1 MSDGGLA
8 FEVAGERPWI
18 DSRWRVERERGQRV
32 ARERRSTMEVTSST
46 PDVPG
51 ASGTEREEGG
61 ASLAPT
67 NEGSASNVLLRT
79 GTVSGTAIEEDWAPM
94 ATGDP
99 AFWLKD

>member
-1 MSDGGLA
+1 MGVS
-8 FEVAGERPWI
+8 
-18 DSRWRVERERGQRV
+18 
-32 ARERRSTMEVTSST
+32 SST

-51 ASGTEREEGG
+51 APCTEREEGG
-61 ASLAPT
+61 ASLATTSEGPT
-67 NEGSASNVLLRT
+67 ANVLLRT

>member
-1 MSDGGLA
+1 MG
-8 FEVAGERPWI
+8 I
-18 DSRWRVERERGQRV
+18 
-32 ARERRSTMEVTSST
+32 MSST

-51 ASGTEREEGG
+51 ASGKEREEGG

-67 NEGSASNVLLRT
+67 NEGPAANGPRRA
-79 GTVSGTAIEEDWAPM
+79 GAVSGTEIEGDWASM

>member
-1 MSDGGLA
+1 MG
-8 FEVAGERPWI
+8 I
-18 DSRWRVERERGQRV
+18 
-32 ARERRSTMEVTSST
+32 MSST

-51 ASGTEREEGG
+51 ASGKEREEGG

-67 NEGSASNVLLRT
+67 NEGPAANNGLQRA
-79 GTVSGTAIEEDWAPM
+79 GAVSGTEIEGDWASM

>member
-1 MSDGGLA
+1 MSIT
-8 FEVAGERPWI
+8 P
-18 DSRWRVERERGQRV
+18 
-32 ARERRSTMEVTSST
+32 ST

-51 ASGTEREEGG
+51 APGTEREEGV

-67 NEGSASNVLLRT
+67 NEGPAASDLLGIGAVSET
-79 GTVSGTAIEEDWAPM
+79 GIEEDWASI

>member
-1 MSDGGLA
+1 MG
-8 FEVAGERPWI
+8 I
-18 DSRWRVERERGQRV
+18 
-32 ARERRSTMEVTSST
+32 TSST

-51 ASGTEREEGG
+51 APGTEREEGG

-67 NEGSASNVLLRT
+67 NEGPAASGPRRA
-79 GTVSGTAIEEDWAPM
+79 GTVSGTGIEEDWASM